1 MSPLHQDTWPG
12 QDALAG
18 HSWALPAC
26 SPQLPF
32 TSVRMASL
40 EDQVTCLRVRGT
52 VPLCPVF
59 SETQREGRDS
69 PGLPP
74 AARPGADATVR
85 FGEKCQRRIS
95 NALRSMWTTAETGNQ
110 QNTASLSEQE
120 QGAKNTRPGA
130 RPYFPRHKVGARRF
144 GGTEG
149 PPTGSQSPLGPQ
161 AQSTLSQGTESP
173 RHVPRAASVPRARSI
188 PGMTGWGGAG
198 GSRDVEGASG
208 PSLETRPQRGA
219 ERGQSKSTPP
229 TAPSGVGDGEG
240 PFEKRSLPRRE
251 SQDSCSGDVTGA
263 RTRRHWLVPRN
274 KRCCSRSDK
283 TLVSLGK
290 DSCLGNSVCM
300 SLTWG

>member
-188 PGMTGWGGAG
+188 PGMTGWGGGRWESGRGRSLGPLLGDASSAG
-198 GSRDVEGASG
+198 CRKRSVQEHPTHCPIWSG
-208 PSLETRPQRGA
+208 GRRGA
-219 ERGQSKSTPP
+219 FREEV
-229 TAPSGVGDGEG
+229 PSQTGESGLSLGRCHRRPNKKTLAG
-240 PFEKRSLPRRE
+240 PAKQEVLISFR
-251 SQDSCSGDVTGA
+251 QDTGFTWQ
-263 RTRRHWLVPRN
+263 RLVPW
-274 KRCCSRSDK
+274 K
-283 TLVSLGK
+283 
-290 DSCLGNSVCM
+290 
-300 SLTWG
+300 

>member
-1 MSPLHQDTWPG
+1 M
-12 QDALAG
+12 
-18 HSWALPAC
+18 
-26 SPQLPF
+26 
-32 TSVRMASL
+32 VSL

-130 RPYFPRHKVGARRF
+130 RPYFARHEVGARRF

-173 RHVPRAASVPRARSI
+173 RHVPRAASVPRAHSI
-188 PGMTGWGGAG
+188 PRDDRLGWGPVGVGAWKEP
-198 GSRDVEGASG
+198 RA
-208 PSLETRPQRGA
+208 
-219 ERGQSKSTPP
+219 PP
-229 TAPSGVGDGEG
+229 WRRVLSGVQKEVS
-240 PFEKRSLPRRE
+240 PRAPHPLPHLE
-251 SQDSCSGDVTGA
+251 
-263 RTRRHWLVPRN
+263 
-274 KRCCSRSDK
+274 
-283 TLVSLGK
+283 
-290 DSCLGNSVCM
+290 
-300 SLTWG
+300 WGT